1 MLKILICVLALASP
15 VRAQD
20 KPPLTVGVIYIGS
33 ANDYGYNRAMK
44 DGVEALRKATG
55 ANVLEAENV
64 PESAEAQRV
73 IAAMTPNGPNLIM
86 APSFAHPHLA
96 FHLPPSHPQRP

>member
-20 KPPLTVGVIYIGS
+20 KPPLTVGVIYIGT

-44 DGVEALRKATG
+44 DGVEAMRKATG
-55 ANVLEAENV
+55 ANGLEAENV
-64 PESAEAQRV
+64 PESAEAHRV
-73 IAAMTPNGPNLIM
+73 MAAMIANAPQLLLPTSFGHHQFAFNL
-86 APSFAHPHLA
+86 PRS
-96 FHLPPSHPQRP
+96 LPQ